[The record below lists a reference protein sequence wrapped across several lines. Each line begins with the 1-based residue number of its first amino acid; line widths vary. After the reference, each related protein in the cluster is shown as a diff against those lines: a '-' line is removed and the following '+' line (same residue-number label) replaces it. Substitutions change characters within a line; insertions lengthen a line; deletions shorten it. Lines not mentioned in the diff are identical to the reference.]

1 MKRNDFI
8 IISLI
13 CAFLGIFI
21 VSQYFTGRN
30 VKKVTAP
37 ENNEVLALEV
47 AKLTKTNA
55 DLRLEVKKLT
65 GDLDAYRDSNRS
77 QKELYEKYLEDT
89 ARFDQANGI
98 VKKQGQGVLIS
109 IDGGMSTPQLVDLVN
124 AIKNIGSD
132 LFAINNQRVIFN
144 TNLSQ
149 YAGLGHYEIIV
160 LGNSSMLKNAME
172 RKGGIIETI
181 STKEMK
187 INIAEKENLEI
198 PAGVPLQFYFAKV
211 IN

>member
-1 MKRNDFI
+1 
-8 IISLI
+8 LI
-13 CAFLGIFI
+13 CGFLGVFI

-47 AKLTKTNA
+47 AKLTKTNS

-65 GDLDAYRDSNRS
+65 SDLDAYSDSNRS
-77 QKELYEKYLEDT
+77 QKELYEKYQQDT

-109 IDGGMSTPQLVDLVN
+109 IEGGMSTPQLVDLVN

-132 LFAINNQRVIFN
+132 LFAINNQRILLN

-149 YAGLGHYEIIV
+149 YAGLGHYEIMV
-160 LGNSSMLKNAME
+160 LGNSSMLKNSME

-181 STKEMK
+181 STKDMK
-187 INIAEKENLEI
+187 ISITEKENLEI
-198 PAGVPLQFYFAKV
+198 PVGMPLQYNFASI